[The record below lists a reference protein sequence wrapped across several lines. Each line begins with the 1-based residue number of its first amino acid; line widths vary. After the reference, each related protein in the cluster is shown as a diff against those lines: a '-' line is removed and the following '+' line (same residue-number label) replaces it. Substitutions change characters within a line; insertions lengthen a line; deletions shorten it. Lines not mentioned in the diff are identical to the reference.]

1 MKLKALAV
9 LIASAVLVSCSGT
22 EETSS
27 QSSWEG
33 GAKFERGT
41 VVSLAELTE
50 AMKDKTVQ
58 IEGTVQKLCPGKGCW
73 VEVSDGKSS
82 AIAKSLN
89 DAVLFPKDAVGK
101 KVLVQGIVR
110 FKPAAGCGGEGSEG
124 SHKEAGHE
132 CPKPDILVEIQGAK
146 LFP

>member
-1 MKLKALAV
+1 MRLKVIAV

-22 EETSS
+22 EETSGKS
-27 QSSWEG
+27 DWEG
-33 GAKFERGT
+33 GAKFDKGT
-41 VVSLAELTE
+41 IVALADLTE

-89 DAVLFPKDAVGK
+89 DSVLFPKDAVGK

-110 FKPAAGCGGEGSEG
+110 VKAGGGCGGEGSEG
-124 SHKEAGHE
+124 SHKEEGHE

>member
-1 MKLKALAV
+1 MKFRAIASGIVVAV
-9 LIASAVLVSCSGT
+9 LASCSGT
-22 EETSS
+22 EETSAKAD
-27 QSSWEG
+27 WEG
-33 GAKFERGT
+33 GAKFEKGT

-89 DAVLFPKDAVGK
+89 DSVLFPKDAVGK

-110 FKPAAGCGGEGSEG
+110 FKPAAACGEGSEG
-124 SHKEAGHE
+124 GHSGEGHE